1 MMMAVMP
8 RMIRSG
14 IGEKRKGRASFFFF
28 WKNARVGGEWM
39 DEGMNEWMKEMKEMN
54 VNEMN
59 GMNDM
64 SGMDEKH
71 EIKWNEMK
79 WMKYLIE
86 MNEMYEIHEMNDV
99 RNNKNKSLFGV
110 SRWGHYKWLFIITE
124 P

>member
-1 MMMAVMP
+1 
-8 RMIRSG
+8 
-14 IGEKRKGRASFFFF
+14 
-28 WKNARVGGEWM
+28 M

-110 SRWGHYKWLFIITE
+110 SRWGHLFSIRKLSKIVENYVATNDFRISLAYSRGSFWASRLCLMIFG
-124 P
+124 PDL